1 MLALTGCG
9 NTRTVY
15 VQVPLVQIPTNLTT
29 ETVQPEIPQNLTWG
43 NSLLL
48 NEKLLTALAVCNLD
62 KSAIRKIEETRHEN
76 ESKAAQ

>member
-1 MLALTGCG
+1 
-9 NTRTVY
+9 
-15 VQVPLVQIPTNLTT
+15 LTT